1 MARKRTKNRDYILF
15 YFKKI
20 RMEKPNLSYI
30 ESMSGGDKAFEK
42 KLINIIKTEFPLEKE
57 EFYNNYKSENFKL
70 TAENVHK
77 LKHKISILGLE
88 KSYEIAIAFENNLL
102 EGDTLLYLEFEA
114 ILINMT
120 NYLKQL

>member
-1 MARKRTKNRDYILF
+1 
-15 YFKKI
+15 
-20 RMEKPNLSYI
+20 MEKPNLSYI
-30 ESMSGGDKAFEK
+30 ESMSGGDKVFEE

-57 EFYNNYKSENFKL
+57 EFYNNYKSKNFKL

-88 KSYEIAIAFENNLL
+88 KSYDIAVAFENNLL
-102 EGDTLLYLEFEA
+102 KGEITLNQEFEA

>member
-1 MARKRTKNRDYILF
+1 
-15 YFKKI
+15 
-20 RMEKPNLSYI
+20 MEKPNLSYI
-30 ESMSGGDKAFEK
+30 ESMSGGDKVFEE

-57 EFYNNYKSENFKL
+57 EFYNNYKSKNFKL

-77 LKHKISILGLE
+77 LKHKISILGRE
-88 KSYEIAIAFENNLL
+88 KSYDIAVAFENNLL
-102 EGDTLLYLEFEA
+102 KGEITLNQEFEA